1 MISYLKLKGQGQ
13 KWRNVVSSTR
23 LGFEKVHPSQ
33 KESSGSESGEEC

>member
-1 MISYLKLKGQGQ
+1 MISHLTLKGEGQ